1 MENLL
6 KRDHPILIVE
16 GQAELVR
23 DYLGSLGYGFE
34 ETPGSPNRVF
44 SVRASLQD

>member
-34 ETPGSPNRVF
+34 EAPGSPNRVF
-44 SVRASLQD
+44 SVRASL